1 MNNFEIQLPDD
12 HELHLSAT
20 DSSLY
25 NYNFASYSLVSLQKL
40 ASQNLTTTI
49 RERLLANT
57 ANTNLVNNLM
67 TNEKTE
73 YVAKLSN
80 SAKEKIK
87 TGEWSFGIRKK
98 TGEIYGVIRDTK
110 TGKNQSFLTLDK
122 KTVADLGDLTELAAI
137 QAQIASISESIEDL
151 NQLIQRIEQGQ
162 YNDRFSGFF
171 SSRQLIIEGLQAKD
185 GFVKKSLL
193 LNAIQTN
200 NETIARLALS
210 IHQDGLALSDPRT
223 KNKDAQR
230 IDNLMQSSIGYLNS
244 SVQLNLIA
252 YTELHEEKS
261 LFAALTNYRSFI
273 NQNLLKESGSGKPIA
288 WLIDNGHSGESGNV
302 LNTAKKVSTSIQ
314 SLITTYETSNMEKI
328 GNEKDNREKM

>member
-1 MNNFEIQLPDD
+1 MNNFEIQLPAE

-25 NYNFASYSLVSLQKL
+25 NYNFASYSLVPLQKL

-98 TGEIYGVIRDTK
+98 TGEIYSVIRDTK

-137 QAQIASISESIEDL
+137 QAQIASISESIQD
-151 NQLIQRIEQGQ
+151 
-162 YNDRFSGFF
+162 F
-171 SSRQLIIEGLQAKD
+171 SRQG
-185 GFVKKSLL
+185 
-193 LNAIQTN
+193 
-200 NETIARLALS
+200 
-210 IHQDGLALSDPRT
+210 
-223 KNKDAQR
+223 
-230 IDNLMQSSIGYLNS
+230 NL
-244 SVQLNLIA
+244 
-252 YTELHEEKS
+252 
-261 LFAALTNYRSFI
+261 
-273 NQNLLKESGSGKPIA
+273 
-288 WLIDNGHSGESGNV
+288 
-302 LNTAKKVSTSIQ
+302 
-314 SLITTYETSNMEKI
+314 
-328 GNEKDNREKM
+328 

>member
-12 HELHLSAT
+12 HELHFSAT
-20 DSSLY
+20 DVSLY
-25 NYNFASYSLVSLQKL
+25 NYSFASYSLGPLQKL

-49 RERLLANT
+49 RESLFANT
-57 ANTNLVNNLM
+57 ANTKLVNNLM
-67 TNEKTE
+67 KKDKTE
-73 YVAKLSN
+73 YVTKLSD

-87 TGEWSFGIRKK
+87 TGEWSLGVRKK
-98 TGEIYGVIRDTK
+98 TGETYGVIKDTK

-122 KTVADLGDLTELAAI
+122 KTVTDLGNLPELAAI
-137 QAQIASISESIEDL
+137 QAQLALIAEGIENL
-151 NQLIQRIEQGQ
+151 NHLIQRVEQGQ
-162 YNDRFSGFF
+162 YNDRFAGFF
-171 SSRQLIIEGLQAKD
+171 SARQLVIEGLQAKD
-185 GFVKKSLL
+185 EFVKKSLL

-252 YTELHEEKS
+252 YTDLHERQS
-261 LFAALTNYRSFI
+261 LFAALTNYHAFI
-273 NQNLLKESGSGKPIA
+273 TQNLLQESESGKTMA
-288 WLIDNGHSGESGNV
+288 WLIDNGHSGENGNV
-302 LNTAKKVSTSIQ
+302 LNTVKKVSTSIQ
-314 SLITTYETSNMEKI
+314 SLITTYESSNMDKI
-328 GNEKDNREKM
+328 ENEKDNREKM